1 MNAHPQI
8 ANLAAGLLEQV
19 VLPPPLGTDTLP
31 LEIAPRR
38 ESSSPEKAPEVE
50 TPASAVPE
58 KAARPRWRT
67 PAIIASFVLHIAAAW
82 AIGEHLAQGPLEA
95 DDPDA
100 IAVELVVEPVV
111 QQVPAAS
118 AAPGA
123 VLADAG
129 LDARGESPPTEI
141 ALPMPLPAF
150 DPSLALTAPPV
161 PRPVADIVA
170 PAPAAET
177 LAILAVPPKIDAAGV
192 PPPQPEARAAATAHP
207 KTENPAKPKA
217 EAAKAPRRGETPAA
231 KAKPA
236 PAKAPKEGKLD
247 KTAARA
253 KASAAGAGGQSA
265 GNAQKPAGASAA
277 AKAAYGAKLLSH
289 VQRFKRYPAAAAGA
303 TGVTRL
309 SVTIGR
315 DGSLRSA
322 RVVSGSGNAALD
334 AEARATAGRAAPY
347 PRPPD
352 GVGGATLTFSV
363 ALKFTR

>member
-1 MNAHPQI
+1 VNAHPQI

-38 ESSSPEKAPEVE
+38 ESYSPEKAPEVE
-50 TPASAVPE
+50 TPASAAPE
-58 KAARPRWRT
+58 KAPRPRWRT
-67 PAIIASFVLHIAAAW
+67 PAIIASFALHIAAAW

-141 ALPMPLPAF
+141 ALPVPLPAF

-177 LAILAVPPKIDAAGV
+177 LAVLAVPPKIDAAGV
-192 PPPQPEARAAATAHP
+192 PPPQPEARAAAPARP
-207 KTENPAKPKA
+207 KTETPAKPKA
-217 EAAKAPRRGETPAA
+217 EPARAPRRSETPAA

-236 PAKAPKEGKLD
+236 PSKTGKPD
-247 KTAARA
+247 NSTARA
-253 KASAAGAGGQSA
+253 KASAAGAGGHSA
-265 GNAQKPAGASAA
+265 GNAQKPAGASAS

-322 RVVSGSGNAALD
+322 RIVSGSGNASLD

-352 GVGGATLTFSV
+352 GIGGATLTFSV

>member
-50 TPASAVPE
+50 TPASAAPE

-129 LDARGESPPTEI
+129 LDARAESPPPTEI
-141 ALPMPLPAF
+141 ALPVPLPAF

-177 LAILAVPPKIDAAGV
+177 LAVLAVPPKIDEAGV
-192 PPPQPEARAAATAHP
+192 PPPQPEARAKASVRP
-207 KTENPAKPKA
+207 KAEAPAKPKT
-217 EAAKAPRRGETPAA
+217 EPAKAPQRRETSAA
-231 KAKPA
+231 KAKAEPDKADKSGPA
-236 PAKAPKEGKLD
+236 A
-247 KTAARA
+247 TRA
-253 KASAAGAGGQSA
+253 KTTAAGAGGQSA
-265 GNAQKPAGASAA
+265 GNAQKPAGASAS

-309 SVTIGR
+309 TVTIGR

-322 RVVSGSGNAALD
+322 RIVSGSGNAALD